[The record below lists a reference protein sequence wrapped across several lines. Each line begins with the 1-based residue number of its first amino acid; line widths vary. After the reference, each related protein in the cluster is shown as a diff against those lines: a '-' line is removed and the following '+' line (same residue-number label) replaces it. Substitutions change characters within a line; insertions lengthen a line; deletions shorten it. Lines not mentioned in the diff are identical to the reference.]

1 MRVFIRALILQGHTP
16 SSIIWLH
23 DGIWIAPRPSVQ
35 CLRKAHRIART
46 TLGHGAAQ
54 LAVAD
59 LRASW
64 EEAMRE
70 QHLPYV
76 AQERKRPVAGLG
88 LEVEI
93 KKTKRR
99 RTDAIFRARPDALGP
114 Y

>member
-1 MRVFIRALILQGHTP
+1 MRVFIRALILQGYTP

-23 DGIWIAPRPSVQ
+23 DGIWIAPRPSVL

-70 QHLPYV
+70 QQLPYV

-99 RTDAIFRARPDALGP
+99 RTDAIFRARPDAHGP